1 VASAP
6 GGKLVAFCTV
16 WFDNVTRTAAFD
28 PVGTHPEHQR
38 RGLGRTVMVEG
49 LRRAARLGATL
60 CTVGSYSVS
69 AGALYAAV
77 GFTEYDLSEPWVREL
92 GERAE
97 T

>member
-1 VASAP
+1 
-6 GGKLVAFCTV
+6 
-16 WFDNVTRTAAFD
+16 
-28 PVGTHPEHQR
+28 
-38 RGLGRTVMVEG
+38 MVEG